1 MVFENS
7 DKWLLI
13 HFVSA
18 YLLVNN
24 GLEKNTQVS
33 CVNVKYLE
41 LSHL

>member
-1 MVFENS
+1 M
-7 DKWLLI
+7 LLRTMTNGYI

-24 GLEKNTQVS
+24 GLEMNTQVS
-33 CVNVKYLE
+33 CGNVKYLE